1 MTHGLKIGRVLG
13 IEICVHWS
21 WAVVFLL
28 ATWNLAAGVFPNW
41 HPLWSTGLDWTI
53 AAIAALL
60 FFVSVLAH
68 EFAHSIVARDRGLPV
83 RRITLFLLGG
93 VARIDRDA
101 TSPGTEFVIAI
112 AGPLTSV
119 LMGTVF
125 LSLGMAGAGLDQ
137 GFVHDP
143 IRVFGELGPA
153 STLLLWL
160 GPVNLLL
167 GLFSLVP
174 AFPLDGGRIL
184 RSGLW
189 AATNSLQKATRW
201 VSRVGQCVAW
211 LFVLCGVVTAFGI
224 PVPPFGAGLLSGMWL
239 IFIGWFLNR
248 SAQGHYHQARTRE
261 LLDDVPVYQLMR
273 LDVPAVSPELPVN
286 TLVHDWIEG
295 TDELTFPVI
304 DNGEMVGL
312 VSLEDVHKVKR
323 DSWETAVV
331 GEIMTPTRELAV
343 VAPRE
348 PLGRAMDKLSRGDLR
363 QLPVVERGRLIGI
376 LRRVDIVKWMQ
387 LRSGF
392 VPGPI

>member
-1 MTHGLKIGRVLG
+1 MESGGRCISRLA
-13 IEICVHWS
+13 S
-21 WAVVFLL
+21 PVVNR
-28 ATWNLAAGVFPNW
+28 AR
-41 HPLWSTGLDWTI
+41 LDSCR
-53 AAIAALL
+53 IAALL

-101 TSPGTEFVIAI
+101 RSPGTEFVIAI
-112 AGPLTSV
+112 SGPLTS
-119 LMGTVF
+119 LLIGTVF
-125 LSLGMAGAGLDQ
+125 LSLGMAGAGMDRR
-137 GFVHDP
+137 FVHDP
-143 IRVFGELGPA
+143 VRVFGELGPA

-167 GLFSLVP
+167 GLFNLVP

-189 AATNSLQKATRW
+189 AASNSLQKATRW
-201 VSRVGQCVAW
+201 VSGLGQCISW
-211 LFVLCGVVTAFGI
+211 LFLLSGVAMAFGI
-224 PVPPFGAGLLSGMWL
+224 PVPPFGAGLLNGMWL
-239 IFIGWFLNR
+239 IFIGWFLYK
-248 SAQGHYHQARTRE
+248 SAQAHYHQARTSE

-273 LDVPAVSPELPVN
+273 LDVPAVSPELPVT

-304 DNGEMVGL
+304 DNGQMVGL
-312 VSLEDVHKVKR
+312 VTLEDVHKVKR

-348 PLGRAMDKLSRGDLR
+348 PLGQAMDKLSRGDLR

-376 LRRVDIVKWMQ
+376 LRRVDIVKWMR
-387 LRSGF
+387 LKSGF
-392 VPGPI
+392 VPG